1 MSILGYYY
9 IEELGYIKKAIGE
22 NERFALDSVILQCKY
37 YFCKGNEVAQNK
49 TTTRIWGFYT
59 TNIIFIIFEIGLYV
73 SPFLQ
78 VK

>member
-37 YFCKGNEVAQNK
+37 YFYKGNEVAQNK
-49 TTTRIWGFYT
+49 TTTRI
-59 TNIIFIIFEIGLYV
+59 
-73 SPFLQ
+73 
-78 VK
+78 